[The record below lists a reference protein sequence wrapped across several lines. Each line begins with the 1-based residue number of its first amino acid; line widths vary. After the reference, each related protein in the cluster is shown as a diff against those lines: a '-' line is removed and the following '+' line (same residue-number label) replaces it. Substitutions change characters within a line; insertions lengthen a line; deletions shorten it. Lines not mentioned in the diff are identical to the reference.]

1 MKNQISEFLLAVE
14 QTETRRT
21 YANACAALVEFL
33 EHEKQRPAR
42 MADLN
47 NDVLRAFRQWLVAKR
62 YASLTRKTY
71 LAGVRAFLRFALY
84 KEWTPGAFSLER
96 ANAALSLTRKRESYP
111 TKEDVGDISQVATYW
126 RQQISALPPA
136 DGTEGNRAKRLTA
149 KRNLAFALFL
159 LDTASR
165 EGAARSLKR
174 KHVGDGSQV
183 KRIEVKGKGDKKNV
197 LYISSDETRAALHDY
212 LSERNDT
219 FEGLFVSH
227 EKRGIGRPISANT
240 AYLIFR
246 NAGDAMGVSPCHPHL
261 ARHWRLRQMNEQR
274 VPLTAIS
281 RFANHSSPG
290 VTGTVYAIT
299 GDEDVER
306 YALETSHI
314 TGGGH

>member
-42 MADLN
+42 MADLT
-47 NDVLRAFRQWLVAKR
+47 NDILRAFRQWLVSKR
-62 YASLTRKTY
+62 YSSLTRKTY

-126 RQQISALPPA
+126 RQQVAALPPA
-136 DGTEGNRAKRLTA
+136 DGTAENRAKRLTA

-174 KHVGDGSQV
+174 KHVGDGSKV
-183 KRIEVKGKGDKKNV
+183 TRIEVKGKGDKKNV

-240 AYLIFR
+240 AYRIFR
-246 NAGDAMGVSPCHPHL
+246 DAGNVMGISPCHPHL
-261 ARHWRLRQMNEQR
+261 ARHWRLRQMNEAR

-306 YALETSHI
+306 YALATSHI
-314 TGGGH
+314 TGGGN